1 MSPWI
6 ATAAWGRSSTGRAVA
21 LQATGRRFDPDRL
34 HQKVVAT
41 FWFRCA
47 SKKLDSMILITTSAV
62 IETKIYM
69 IRGQKVM
76 LDSDLA
82 SLYGVETKM
91 LNRAVRRNIDRF
103 PDDFMFQP
111 TEEEFEILRYQ
122 IGTLRS
128 EHGQHRKYFPLV
140 FTEQGI
146 AMLSSVLSSKEAVY
160 VNIQIMR
167 AFVKIRELLLTHKDL
182 ARKLDVAVRRNI
194 DRFPSDFTFQLSD
207 EEVESLK
214 CQIGI
219 SKTEGRGG
227 RRTLPYAFTQEGIAM
242 LSSVLRGGQ
251 AIMVNVQIMRAFVK
265 IRELL
270 LTHKNLARKLT
281 ELEKKYDHQFKI
293 VFDAIRELMSERAVP
308 RKQVIGLGKQD

>member
-1 MSPWI
+1 
-6 ATAAWGRSSTGRAVA
+6 
-21 LQATGRRFDPDRL
+21 
-34 HQKVVAT
+34 
-41 FWFRCA
+41 
-47 SKKLDSMILITTSAV
+47 
-62 IETKIYM
+62 
-69 IRGQKVM
+69 M